1 MSLAKLA
8 TTRQHESGL
17 PPHFFYHK
25 CITEETIFPEIT
37 NAISAAEAVRISIEN
52 VTARGREPIR
62 LLETVC
68 KEFGLRQSQWS
79 PPPRLEELSLGDIAC
94 YNYVLALEQDAE
106 KRKGIL
112 EYARRQ
118 YNKVYSRRG
127 SRCSLGLFSASH
139 DCHPNF

>member
-25 CITEETIFPEIT
+25 CITEETIFQEIT

-52 VTARGREPIR
+52 FTARGREPIT

-68 KEFGLRQSQWS
+68 KEFGTTVTVVAAAAPGRVIT
-79 PPPRLEELSLGDIAC
+79 R
-94 YNYVLALEQDAE
+94 
-106 KRKGIL
+106 
-112 EYARRQ
+112 
-118 YNKVYSRRG
+118 
-127 SRCSLGLFSASH
+127 
-139 DCHPNF
+139 

>member
-25 CITEETIFPEIT
+25 CITEETIFQEIT

-52 VTARGREPIR
+52 FTARGREPIT

-68 KEFGLRQSQWS
+68 KEFGLRQSQRS
-79 PPPRLEELSLGDIAC
+79 PPRRPEELSLGDIAC

-112 EYARRQ
+112 EYAGRR
-118 YNKVYSRRG
+118 YNKVYSRG
-127 SRCSLGLFSASH
+127 VLDAPLDSFGES
-139 DCHPNF
+139 